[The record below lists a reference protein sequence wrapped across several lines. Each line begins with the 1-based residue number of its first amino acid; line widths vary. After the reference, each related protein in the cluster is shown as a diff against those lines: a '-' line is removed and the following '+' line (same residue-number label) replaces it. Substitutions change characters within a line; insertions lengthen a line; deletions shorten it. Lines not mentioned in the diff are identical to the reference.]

1 MDTSKLYTGHYGL
14 ERETLRVGEDGKL
27 AQTAHPFDDKRLDRD
42 FCENQLEIITP
53 VCGSIDEL
61 M

>member
-14 ERETLRVGEDGKL
+14 ERETLRIGEDGKL

-42 FCENQLEIITP
+42 FCLSAAVLT
-53 VCGSIDEL
+53 SL
-61 M
+61 